1 MTFTIDMANLP
12 NFLQKQGSYMSRLL
26 QRTWP
31 WPGSPCFFGMPPA
44 LYTQFKLLPKCQ
56 SIMYI
61 ARVGS
66 HTIFLGV
73 FHDSTSLSQSSS
85 VVDFTGEVLVTWC
98 SGKGSKYSSF
108 QLVSLLANCNL
119 HHFNTTIFCCRIIYV
134 DVELRLF
141 RWKNTCIRNIIYE
154 TNNTAAN
161 VL

>member
-1 MTFTIDMANLP
+1 MWH
-12 NFLQKQGSYMSRLL
+12 SLL
-26 QRTWP
+26 TWLTYQIFYKNRVATWAGCCRELDLGP
-31 WPGSPCFFGMPPA
+31 VLLVFFGMPPA

-108 QLVSLLANCNL
+108 NRCRCWQIA
-119 HHFNTTIFCCRIIYV
+119 IFIISIQPFFVVGSSMLMSNFVYL
-134 DVELRLF
+134 DGKTYL
-141 RWKNTCIRNIIYE
+141 
-154 TNNTAAN
+154 
-161 VL
+161 

>member
-1 MTFTIDMANLP
+1 MANLP

-26 QRTWP
+26 QGTWP

-44 LYTQFKLLPKCQ
+44 LYTQFKLLHKCQ

-108 QLVSLLANCNL
+108 NRCRCWRIA
-119 HHFNTTIFCCRIIYV
+119 IFIISIQPFFVVGSSMLMSNFAYSDGKTHV
-134 DVELRLF
+134 
-141 RWKNTCIRNIIYE
+141 
-154 TNNTAAN
+154 
-161 VL
+161 